1 MFFRYSSIMYTISFY
16 TSLSESYS
24 LESLIGCQKNNQAYF
39 NKSNLFWINGGWDFD
54 HLLELHT
61 TWEHHKVLYM
71 ECTNVQAS
79 LDYIKRLSL
88 SCGRSISSWLT
99 SVSSQPRPQPS
110 SISLRTSCW
119 LIGVISEEFISVLS
133 PSGLIIHPENRED
146 RRPSISASLHPSI
159 YLSLLSP
166 TENKHPPPP
175 PCLIVHIV
183 IGDIS
188 INLVICSW
196 VSFVFSFLYFFL
208 LHFFFSLSR
217 FLLIRD
223 FGQKTTVFFLFPEM
237 ICFSDVFF
245 FFCLSSLSWFYVIWS
260 CRLGNFMT
268 QFVLSV

>member
-1 MFFRYSSIMYTISFY
+1 MFFRYSSIMYTILLY
-16 TSLSESYS
+16 TSSSKSYI
-24 LESLIGCQKNNQAYF
+24 LESLGCLKNNQAYF
-39 NKSNLFWINGGWDFD
+39 NKSDLFWINGGWDFD

-61 TWEHHKVLYM
+61 TWEHHKLLYM

-110 SISLRTSCW
+110 SISLRTSRW

-133 PSGLIIHPENRED
+133 PSGLIIYPENGED
-146 RRPSISASLHPSI
+146 GRPSISASLHPSI

-166 TENKHPPPP
+166 MENKHHPPP

-196 VSFVFSFLYFFL
+196 VCGLSFPSSIFYFCNY
-208 LHFFFSLSR
+208 FFFSLA
-217 FLLIRD
+217 
-223 FGQKTTVFFLFPEM
+223 FFL
-237 ICFSDVFF
+237 
-245 FFCLSSLSWFYVIWS
+245 
-260 CRLGNFMT
+260 
-268 QFVLSV
+268 